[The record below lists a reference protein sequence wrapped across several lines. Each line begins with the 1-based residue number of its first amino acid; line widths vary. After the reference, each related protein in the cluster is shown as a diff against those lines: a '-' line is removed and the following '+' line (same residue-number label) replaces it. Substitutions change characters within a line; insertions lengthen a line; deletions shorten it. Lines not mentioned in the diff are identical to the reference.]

1 MNEQTPL
8 TPRRRSLASGKS
20 IATSPPG
27 LVFGPLP
34 LFVRIFAV
42 VLGGILCAQ
51 IINFALILLVR
62 LPQSPA
68 YALSE
73 IAQALQSG
81 ENRNDVFTVVIGDP
95 PSVDDQDPRD
105 RDIRSSL
112 ARRLQVTEDQVRVRV
127 GRPPAIFDL
136 AKGISGDKSKKSID
150 ASKMGSGEINR
161 SELIVG
167 AFVAARKLDN
177 GQWRLVSSPNGV
189 IEPWQWQALAWLF
202 TTMLVAVPLAW
213 IMARRVASPVQ
224 LFSAAAER
232 LGRDPNSPQ
241 LLDPHGPPEISA
253 AVQAFNDMQARL
265 KQYIDDR
272 TTMVAAIAHD
282 LRTPLMRL
290 TLLLENAP
298 PPLQEATGAEIKE
311 MTERIRG
318 ALMFF
323 RDSTAPLRR
332 VKLELRA
339 LVESL
344 ADQLGDQGAD
354 VEVAPGEDYLVE
366 GDPAGLRS
374 MFSNLLENSLKY
386 AGDARVAIRNAETSV
401 LIIISDNGEG
411 VPDAEL
417 EKVFSPFYRAET
429 SRNRDTGGTGLGLA
443 SARAV
448 ARAHGGDIVLHN
460 RAEGGLAAVVSLPLL
475 AGRPSTPNPPVS

>member
-1 MNEQTPL
+1 MVP
-8 TPRRRSLASGKS
+8 PRRSSTSGS
-20 IATSPPG
+20 PTATSSAHF
-27 LVFGPLP
+27 VFRPLP
-34 LFVRIFAV
+34 LFIRIFAV

-51 IINFALILLVR
+51 IINFGIILLVR

-81 ENRNDVFTVVIGDP
+81 ETRNGIFAVTVGDP
-95 PSVDDQDPRD
+95 PSVDEQDQRD

-112 ARRLQVTEDQVRVRV
+112 ARRLQVAEEQVRVRV
-127 GRPPAIFDL
+127 DRPPAIVDL
-136 AKGISGDKSKKSID
+136 AKGLSEDKSRKSID
-150 ASKMGSGEINR
+150 VSKMREGDANR

-167 AFVAARKLDN
+167 SFVTARQLDD
-177 GQWRLVSSPNGV
+177 GRWRLVSSPGGV
-189 IEPWQWQALAWLF
+189 IEPWQWQSLAWLF
-202 TTMLVAVPLAW
+202 ATVIVAVPLAW
-213 IMARRVASPVQ
+213 IMARRVAKPVQ
-224 LFSAAAER
+224 LFSAAAEQ

-241 LLDPHGPPEISA
+241 LPDPHGPPEISA
-253 AVQAFNDMQARL
+253 AVQAFNDMQTRI

-272 TTMVAAIAHD
+272 TTLVAAIAHD

-298 PPLQEATGAEIKE
+298 PPLQEAAGAEIKE
-311 MTERIRG
+311 MSERIRG
-318 ALMFF
+318 ALVFF

-332 VKLELRA
+332 VKLELRT
-339 LVESL
+339 LIESL
-344 ADQLGDQGAD
+344 ADQMSDQGAD
-354 VEVAPGEDYLVE
+354 VEVAPGEDHLLE

-374 MFSNLLENSLKY
+374 MFTNLLENALKY
-386 AGDARVAIRNAETSV
+386 AGDARVVIHKSGSSV
-401 LIIISDNGEG
+401 LIVISDTGEG
-411 VPDAEL
+411 VPEAEL
-417 EKVFSPFYRAET
+417 EKVFSPFYRAES

-460 RAEGGLAAVVSLPLL
+460 RAEGGLSVVVSLPLF
-475 AGRPSTPNPPVS
+475 AERSVPNSPIS